1 MSKQVLSSL
10 ELLNDLAICLTEEQL
25 LASQVAVLTTIAR
38 FPGATSGMIANHTGL
53 SLPSVGRLLGSLIG
67 SGDVVFTRKKHANRA
82 DISPTTRR
90 KFYVTQYGVSTIVKM
105 VRHMRWS
112 QRGQFGV
119 VPIVQDSSKGIFEL

>member
-1 MSKQVLSSL
+1 MKVLSSL
-10 ELLNDLAICLTEEQL
+10 ELLNDVAICFTEEQL

-38 FPGATSGMIANHTGL
+38 FPGATSGMITNHTGL
-53 SLPSVGRLLGSLIG
+53 SLPSVGRLLGYLID

-90 KFYVTQYGVSTIVKM
+90 KFYVTQQGVRTIVKM

-119 VPIVQDSSKGIFEL
+119 VPIVPFSDNGVFEL

>member
-1 MSKQVLSSL
+1 MKVLSSL
-10 ELLNDLAICLTEEQL
+10 ELLNDVAICFTEEQL

-53 SLPSVGRLLGSLIG
+53 SLPSVGRLLGYLID
-67 SGDVVFTRKKHANRA
+67 SGDVVFTRKKHANRT

-90 KFYVTQYGVSTIVKM
+90 KFYVTQQGVRTIVKM

-119 VPIVQDSSKGIFEL
+119 VPIVQDPNKGIFEL

>member
-1 MSKQVLSSL
+1 MKKVLSPL
-10 ELLNDLAICLTEEQL
+10 ELLNDVTICLTEEQL

-53 SLPSVGRLLGSLIG
+53 SLPSVGRLLGYLIG
-67 SGDVVFTRKKHANRA
+67 SSDVVFTRKKHANRV

-90 KFYVTQYGVSTIVKM
+90 KFYVTQNGVRTIVKM

-112 QRGQFGV
+112 QKGQFGI
-119 VPIVQDSSKGIFEL
+119 VPIEEDSHKGIFEL